1 MRHFMIY
8 FLRYKTI
15 FTRLQVKWN
24 ELSDHQRILF
34 GIHHSME
41 PNSDELRKKF
51 ESSPE
56 KLLATLSDKKNYVV
70 HIKVK
75 KEHFNYRIICI
86 NWINDQFF

>member
-1 MRHFMIY
+1 
-8 FLRYKTI
+8 
-15 FTRLQVKWN
+15 
-24 ELSDHQRILF
+24 
-34 GIHHSME
+34 ME

-75 KEHFNYRIICI
+75 KDFNYRIICI
-86 NWINDQFF
+86 NWIMINF